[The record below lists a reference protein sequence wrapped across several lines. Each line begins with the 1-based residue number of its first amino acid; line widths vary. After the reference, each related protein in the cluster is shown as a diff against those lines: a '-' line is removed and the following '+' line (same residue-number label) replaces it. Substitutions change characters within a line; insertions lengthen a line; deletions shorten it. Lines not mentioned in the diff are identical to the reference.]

1 MTRETFYTSQLKEV
15 SVSKDMSIFMKGK
28 DLLMYFAQGRKPCY
42 INIFLRVL
50 MSMCLC
56 GCLSVNDNAIVRIPP
71 FAIQA
76 VSSHLSVLSSHCF
89 RQSSLPFQT
98 PGEACESI

>member
-1 MTRETFYTSQLKEV
+1 MTRETFYVTTERGV
-15 SVSKDMSIFMKGK
+15 CFKGHV
-28 DLLMYFAQGRKPCY
+28 YFYEGKGFTHVLCSRQEPCY